1 MSYVGIDLGTTN
13 SVICSYDGADLHLYK
28 STDQKDVTPSAIF
41 IDKRGKKYFGSRA
54 YDSAARSPD
63 NAAILFKRLMG
74 TSTPLRLSAVDVVLT
89 PEECSA
95 DILRLLYG
103 YLPAEIRNDYETGV
117 VITVPAAFNQMQKDA
132 TMAAAEAAELGRV
145 ALMQEPVAAVM
156 SAMRTRTVDGV
167 FLVYDLGGGTLDI
180 AIAESTA
187 RRVSLLSH
195 GGIAM
200 CGGRDFDRMLVDS
213 VVVPWLLDHFELPAG
228 LASDPQFKPLMRMVT
243 WAAEKAKIELS
254 QKDEAAIS
262 VPDTDLRVRDLAGE
276 EIYIDIELDRS
287 RLDGLIAPQIAA
299 SIGSARETLFRAG
312 LRPQDVECIVFVGG
326 PTHYKPLRVKVCSEL
341 GIAPSSGVN
350 PMTAV
355 AEGAAVFAESVD
367 WSSRGRGRKSARG
380 SLSAGDSASSAVFN
394 YVSRTP
400 DSRARIAAAVPDA
413 ASADGTFQIDSLDS
427 GWSSGRMA
435 LLDGATV
442 EVILGRPG
450 ENTFKLFVF
459 NGHGAPLPLSNNKIV
474 IARTAAIIDAI
485 PASQSIFVEALE
497 RLGGR
502 PVPDFL
508 VRSGDRLPAKGTRK
522 YKAATS
528 LKSGAAGALT
538 IKLWEGDILDPVHDN
553 RPIGTLRING
563 TDFDDGV
570 IGAGDELICEFEV
583 LDSGNIRLEV
593 SVPSIGASFHGGRN
607 FYSRQEGQID
617 YTKASQLIHDEAL
630 QMLRRLADVESR
642 IDDPRIAEAR
652 KKLQAAVELGS
663 HDPDPEAAKLAMD
676 SIQEAKRLLA
686 LARRHHL
693 PRVRRIDLEKVTAVF
708 ENQVRRY
715 ARPTEI
721 GSFEALTNTAQ
732 RAIDR
737 QSADFESYLDDLRG
751 RNFAI
756 LWRQDWFVI
765 ERFKWLAQ
773 AAHNFPDGNEHA
785 QLSAQ
790 GAEALKANDI
800 EKLRV
805 VVSRLDQLRFGAPAE
820 DDLLG
825 AVNIVRA

>member
-13 SVICSYDGADLHLYK
+13 SVICSYDGTDIHLYK
-28 STDQKDVTPSAIF
+28 SADQQDVTPSAIF

-74 TSTPLRLSAVDVVLT
+74 TSTPLNLSAVDVVLT

-95 DILRLLYG
+95 EILRLLYG
-103 YLPAEIRNDYETGV
+103 YLPVEIRADNGTGV

-132 TMAAAEAAELGRV
+132 TMTAAEAAALGRV

-156 SAMRTRTVDGV
+156 SAMRTRKTDGI

-200 CGGRDFDRMLVDS
+200 CGGRDFDRMLVES
-213 VVVPWLLDHFELPAG
+213 VVVPWLLDHFELPDSLEA
-228 LASDPQFKPLMRMVT
+228 DPQYKPLLRMVT

-254 QKDEAAIS
+254 QKTEAAIS
-262 VPDTDLRVRDLAGE
+262 LPDTDLRVRDLAGR
-276 EIYIDIELDRS
+276 EIYVDIELDRR
-287 RLDGLIAPQIAA
+287 RLDELIAPQIAA
-299 SIGSARETLFRAG
+299 SIDNARETLSKAA
-312 LRPQDVECIVFVGG
+312 LRPQDLDCIVFVGG
-326 PTHYKPLRVKVCSEL
+326 PTHYKPLREKVCSEL
-341 GIAPSSGVN
+341 GIAPSTDVN

-367 WSSRGRGRKSARG
+367 WSSRSRGRKSARG
-380 SLSAGDSASSAVFN
+380 SLSVGDSALTVFN

-400 DSRARIAAAVPDA
+400 DSKARIVAEAPDA
-413 ASADGTFQIDSLDS
+413 GSAGGTFQIDSLDS

-435 LLDGATV
+435 LSDGATA

-459 NGHGAPLPLSNNKIV
+459 DVHGAPLPLSNNKIV
-474 IARTAAIIDAI
+474 ITRTAATIDAI
-485 PASQSIFVEALE
+485 PASHSLFVEALE

-502 PVPDFL
+502 SVPDFL
-508 VRSGDRLPAKGTRK
+508 VRSGDRLPAKGIRK

-528 LKSGAAGALT
+528 LRAGGTGALT
-538 IKLWEGDILDPVHDN
+538 IKLWEGEILDPVHDN
-553 RPIGTLRING
+553 RPIGTLRINAM
-563 TDFDDGV
+563 DFDDGV
-570 IGAGDELICEFEV
+570 IAAGDDLICEFEV
-583 LDSGNIRLEV
+583 LDSGHIRLEV

-607 FYSRQEGQID
+607 FYSRQEGQVD
-617 YTKASQLIHDEAL
+617 YTKASELIHEQVR
-630 QMLRRLADVESR
+630 QMLQRLAEIESQ
-642 IDDPRIAEAR
+642 IEDPRIAEAR
-652 KKLQAAVELGS
+652 KKLLAAAEWRS
-663 HDPDPEAAKLAMD
+663 HEVDPEAAKLAMD
-676 SIQEAKRLLA
+676 LIQEAKRLLA

-693 PRVRRIDLEKVTAVF
+693 PRVRRIDLEKVTNLF
-708 ENQVRRY
+708 EQQVRQY
-715 ARPTEI
+715 ARPSEI
-721 GSFEALTNTAQ
+721 TSFDALASTAR
-732 RAIDR
+732 RAIER
-737 QSADFESYLDDLRG
+737 ESGDFESYLEDLRA
-751 RNFAI
+751 RNFGI

-765 ERFKWLAQ
+765 DRFKWLAQ
-773 AAHNFPDGNEHA
+773 SAHNFPDENEHTE
-785 QLSAQ
+785 LIAQ
-790 GAEALKANDI
+790 GSEALKANDV
-800 EKLRV
+800 EKLRAV
-805 VVSRLDQLRFGAPAE
+805 VGQLDQRRFGSPTD